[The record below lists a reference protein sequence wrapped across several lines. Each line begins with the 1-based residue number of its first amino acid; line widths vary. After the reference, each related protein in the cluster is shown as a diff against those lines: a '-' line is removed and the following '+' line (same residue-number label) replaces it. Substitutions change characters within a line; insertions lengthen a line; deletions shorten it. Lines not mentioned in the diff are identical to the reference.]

1 MIKIGLTGGIASG
14 KTTVANLFRDLGVPI
29 IDADEI
35 SHRITEPGH
44 RAYSKIIALF
54 GDEVLLSDDLI
65 DRAKLRDKIFK
76 DDAAR
81 KQLESIL
88 HPMIMADMLTQVAAL
103 DAPYCIL
110 VIPLL
115 LEANQHELVDRILVI
130 DADKKHQL
138 ARLVQRDGIAEEHG
152 HRILAAQIS
161 RAERLAAADDI
172 IDNNNDPSV
181 LAARV
186 NELHKSYLSTAE
198 ELSLLPPG
206 EG

>member
-14 KTTVANLFRDLGVPI
+14 KTTVANLFHELGVPV

-44 RAYSKIIALF
+44 RAYSEIITQF
-54 GDEVLLSDDLI
+54 GDEILLSDDCI

-81 KQLESIL
+81 SQLESIL

-115 LEANQHELVDRILVI
+115 LEAHQHDLVDRILVI
-130 DADKKHQL
+130 DADRKHQL
-138 ARLVQRDGIAEEHG
+138 ARLVQRDGIDEEHG

-161 RAERLAAADDI
+161 RSKRLAAADDV
-172 IDNNNDPSV
+172 IDNNDDPSE
-181 LAARV
+181 LATRV
-186 NELHKSYLSTAE
+186 EELHQIYLSLAK
-198 ELSLLPPG
+198 SS
-206 EG
+206 